1 MTESNEHRLC
11 NEEGCDKPCKALGL
25 CQRHWADARHLA
37 HPEARVSYQIRQR
50 YGLPSFPIIPAG
62 WLAAQS
68 HAQNGACA
76 ICKAKLADRLDTRV
90 AFSDPLE
97 DGGEAT
103 ISNLA
108 LLCRSCSVARGSVKR
123 YALTHTSSQE
133 LPLRAQRVR
142 AGLSL
147 RKMARRL
154 DMSAQYLSDIE
165 RGNRTMPANLPAK
178 IQEVLAIIQ

>member
-1 MTESNEHRLC
+1 MTRPTERRLC
-11 NEEGCDKPCKALGL
+11 SEQGCCKPRVALGL
-25 CQRHWADARHLA
+25 CKGHWVDARHRA
-37 HPEARVSYQIRQR
+37 HPEERVSYTIRQR
-50 YGLPSFPIIPAG
+50 YGLPSFPIIPKG

-68 HAQNGACA
+68 QAQNGACA
-76 ICKAKLADRLDTRV
+76 ICKSILADRLDARV
-90 AFSDPLE
+90 TFSDPIE

-103 ISNLA
+103 ISNLV
-108 LLCRSCSVARGSVKR
+108 LLCRSCSIARGSVNR
-123 YALTHTSSQE
+123 YAFADTPSQE

-165 RGNRTMPANLPAK
+165 RGNRPVPINLPRR
-178 IQEVLAIIQ
+178 ISDILNTI